1 MSIHP
6 RRLSSDSRRGAE
18 SQTPKAS
25 SSRREEIERE
35 IDALLE
41 AVRKF
46 LLLLVDCAGTPPK
59 GKH

>member
-1 MSIHP
+1 MET
-6 RRLSSDSRRGAE
+6 GAE
-18 SQTPKAS
+18 SQAPKSS

-46 LLLLVDCAGTPPK
+46 LLLLIDGRK
-59 GKH
+59 W

>member
-1 MSIHP
+1 MET
-6 RRLSSDSRRGAE
+6 GAE
-18 SQTPKAS
+18 SQTPKSS

-46 LLLLVDCAGTPPK
+46 LLLLIEGTGIPPK
-59 GKH
+59 SKH